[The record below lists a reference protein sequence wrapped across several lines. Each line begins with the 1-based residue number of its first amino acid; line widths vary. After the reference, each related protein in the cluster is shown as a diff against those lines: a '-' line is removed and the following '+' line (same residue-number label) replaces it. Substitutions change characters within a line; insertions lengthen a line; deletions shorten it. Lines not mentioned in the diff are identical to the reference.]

1 MKTISVT
8 GKTVEEALDN
18 GLTELQVGREQ
29 VDYVEIQTPKKGFLN
44 LFSKPAILEITVKTD
59 PLVEAEKFLADVLRG
74 MDVDLDIHSTDTK
87 GKTPRLEMSGEHVGI
102 VIGKRGQT
110 LESLQYLTNLVAN
123 RHSEQYLRIELD
135 AENYRK
141 RREQTLE
148 QLAYRLAEKAK
159 RTGRKV
165 VLEPMQ
171 SKERKKI
178 HQTLQHDAAIVTIS
192 DGKEPR
198 RHIVIQPKDEASERH
213 PHP

>member
-1 MKTISVT
+1 MKPISVT

-44 LFSKPAILEITVKTD
+44 LFSKPAILEITVKPD
-59 PLVEAEKFLADVLRG
+59 PLAEAEKFLADVLRG
-74 MDVDLDIHSTDTK
+74 MAVDLNIDATDTE
-87 GKTPRLEMSGEHVGI
+87 GKTPRFEMSGENVGI

-123 RHSEQYLRIELD
+123 RYSEQYLRIELD

-171 SKERKKI
+171 SKERRKI
-178 HQTLQHDAAIVTIS
+178 HQTLQRDTAVVTTS

-198 RHIVIQPKDEASERH
+198 RHIVIQPKDDAEH

>member
-18 GLTELQVGREQ
+18 GLTELQVSREQ

-44 LFSKPAILEITVKTD
+44 LFSKPAILEITVKPD
-59 PLVEAEKFLADVLRG
+59 PLAEAEYFLADVLHS
-74 MDVDLDIHSTDTK
+74 MEVDLKIQST
-87 GKTPRLEMSGEHVGI
+87 KTEEKNPRLEMSGPNVGI

-123 RHSEQYLRIELD
+123 RYSEQYLRIELD
-135 AENYRK
+135 AENYRE
-141 RREQTLE
+141 RREKTLE

-159 RTGRKV
+159 RTGRSV

-178 HQTLQHDAAIVTIS
+178 HQTLQHDTAVVTIS
-192 DGKEPR
+192 DGNDPR
-198 RHIVIQPKDEASERH
+198 RHIVIQPKDDASEKH

>member
-8 GKTVEEALDN
+8 GKSVEEALDN
-18 GLTELQVGREQ
+18 GLTELQVSREQ

-44 LFSKPAILEITVKTD
+44 LFSKPAILEITVKPD
-59 PLVEAEKFLADVLRG
+59 PIAEAEKFLAEVLHG
-74 MDVDLDIHSTDTK
+74 MDVDLDIHPTETEEK
-87 GKTPRLEMSGEHVGI
+87 NPRLEMSGEHVGI

-123 RHSEQYLRIELD
+123 RYSEKYLRIELD
-135 AENYRK
+135 AEDYRK
-141 RREQTLE
+141 RREKTLE

-178 HQTLQHDAAIVTIS
+178 HQTLQNDTAVATIS

-198 RHIVIQPKDEASERH
+198 RHIVIQPKEEVSEKH